1 MRLLEI
7 TRIIYRARKST
18 YNNVVLLKCLKI

>member
-7 TRIIYRARKST
+7 TRIIYKACKST
-18 YNNVVLLKCLKI
+18 YKNVWFC